1 MTFGCGIPANSQAN
15 RDVLVLGYL
24 WLNGFFK
31 ITGFAVMD
39 SDKSQDIMKM
49 GENRSN
55 IENSTKNSI
64 IYPFIDIIL
73 VLLLV
78 C

>member
-55 IENSTKNSI
+55 IEKQYKKLNNLSF
-64 IYPFIDIIL
+64 Y
-73 VLLLV
+73 
-78 C
+78 

>member
-55 IENSTKNSI
+55 IENSTKNEI
-64 IYPFIDIIL
+64 IHPFIDIIL

>member
-55 IENSTKNSI
+55 IENSTKNEI
-64 IYPFIDIIL
+64 NYPFIDIIL